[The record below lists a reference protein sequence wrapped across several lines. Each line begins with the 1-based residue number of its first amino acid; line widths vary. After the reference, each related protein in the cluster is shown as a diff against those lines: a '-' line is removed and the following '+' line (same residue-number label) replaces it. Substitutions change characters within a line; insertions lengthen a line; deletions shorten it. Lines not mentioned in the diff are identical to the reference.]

1 MNKIAVII
9 QILLISS
16 FSYSQSGNLQVTYMQ
31 NLDFQQIIPGVSKT
45 ITEMSPYAG
54 KFIIT
59 GNGTKMTVSVA
70 LNLTQSIT
78 NSSKS
83 IPVKYTATQSF
94 NPSDNQPGI
103 PFDPYAGTTLIF
115 DDKTKEYYIKL
126 GGTINPPFAQF
137 SGNYSSPIII
147 ILTVVSN

>member
-1 MNKIAVII
+1 MKKIAIII
-9 QILLISS
+9 QILFISS

-70 LNLTQSIT
+70 FNLSQSIT
-78 NSSKS
+78 DGSKV
-83 IPVKYTATQSF
+83 IPVKYTATQSYIP
-94 NPSDNQPGI
+94 NDNQPGI

-126 GGTINPPFAQF
+126 GGTINPPYAQL
-137 SGNYSSPIII
+137 SGTYTSPIII
-147 ILTVVSN
+147 ILTIVSN